1 MEIKISDIKVREQ
14 DFAPTLV
21 LLVKIDGD
29 YIQDFLADGDEPIA
43 FGDLFIDALYEALD
57 D

>member
-43 FGDLFIDALYEALD
+43 LGDLFMDALYEALD